1 MSEKWMAKKK
11 YACQAHY
18 INFGIAS
25 KKQKYWIIF
34 PKQAFS
40 LYLKK
45 EAVGAVLRQILISDR
60 FAKKVSFI
68 SIFFVLYFQGKLVY
82 ESIFLQT
89 WSDDL
94 KIAGRNKK

>member
-1 MSEKWMAKKK
+1 M
-11 YACQAHY
+11 
-18 INFGIAS
+18 F
-25 KKQKYWIIF
+25 
-34 PKQAFS
+34 
-40 LYLKK
+40 
-45 EAVGAVLRQILISDR
+45 RQIWISDR

-94 KIAGRNKK
+94 KIAGRNKKSNGIA

>member
-1 MSEKWMAKKK
+1 M
-11 YACQAHY
+11 
-18 INFGIAS
+18 F
-25 KKQKYWIIF
+25 
-34 PKQAFS
+34 
-40 LYLKK
+40 
-45 EAVGAVLRQILISDR
+45 RQIWISDR

-94 KIAGRNKK
+94 EIAGRNKKSNGIA

>member
-1 MSEKWMAKKK
+1 M
-11 YACQAHY
+11 
-18 INFGIAS
+18 F
-25 KKQKYWIIF
+25 
-34 PKQAFS
+34 
-40 LYLKK
+40 
-45 EAVGAVLRQILISDR
+45 RQILISDR

-94 KIAGRNKK
+94 EIAGRNKKSNGIA

>member
-1 MSEKWMAKKK
+1 MAKKK

-34 PKQAFS
+34 PKQSFS

-60 FAKKVSFI
+60 FANKVSFI

>member
-1 MSEKWMAKKK
+1 MAKKK

-68 SIFFVLYFQGKLVY
+68 SIFSFYTFKVNSFMKASFCKHGQMIWK
-82 ESIFLQT
+82 
-89 WSDDL
+89 
-94 KIAGRNKK
+94 